1 MESSCRMR
9 AGKSIA
15 VAVLAGAQLTCA
27 PTKSGHHSYC
37 TIMLRSVLILSL
49 LASTQSPS
57 ASTDSVGVTS
67 RRGDAPEAVLTLPEG
82 SCAIVVE
89 KATQSLFLYQG
100 TPQSTPELIEI
111 VQVNTGE
118 EGGDKQYEGDLRTPE
133 GIYFFTGII
142 DGNDLPAEYGVR
154 AFVTDYPN
162 IFDRLVGKHGNNIW
176 LHATNEPERISNGFN
191 TRGCV
196 VVTNK
201 DLDRLTPLI
210 RVGPYTGSTVLI
222 VKEKLHRLEPAEA
235 RALRDEM
242 RQLVAR
248 WEAAWES
255 MDIDRYMNFYS
266 RAFRSMG
273 SDYNALRAYKGRLTR
288 QYEYVKVDI
297 SNLHIFA
304 HDGEMIAA
312 FDQRYESDRYRTQSA
327 KRLYFKSEED
337 GWKIVAETSR
347 NTPLKPAEPEPA
359 EAEIRRIIADW
370 EKAWESMDTD
380 SYIAFY
386 SKTFRS
392 RGMDYAAYHAYKDRL
407 NRQYKYIK
415 VDISNLRIFPRSG
428 GMVAAFDQL
437 YESDGYRAQ
446 SSKRLYFVL
455 EEEGWRI
462 VEETSQDRL

>member
-1 MESSCRMR
+1 
-9 AGKSIA
+9 
-15 VAVLAGAQLTCA
+15 
-27 PTKSGHHSYC
+27 
-37 TIMLRSVLILSL
+37 MLRSILTLSL
-49 LASTQSPS
+49 LASTQNPGT
-57 ASTDSVGVTS
+57 STGSIDVTS
-67 RRGDAPEAVLTLPEG
+67 LRGDMPEAVLTLPQG
-82 SCAIVVE
+82 SYAIVVE

-100 TPQSTPELIEI
+100 TPQNTPELTK
-111 VQVNTGE
+111 VVPANTGE

-162 IFDRLVGKHGNNIW
+162 IFDRLVGKHGSNIW
-176 LHATNEPERISNGFN
+176 LHATNEPARISNGYN

-196 VVTNK
+196 VVTNE

-222 VKEKLHRLEPAEA
+222 VKEKLHRLEPAGA
-235 RALRDEM
+235 RTLREEM

-273 SDYNALRAYKGRLTR
+273 KDYYSLRAYKGRLTR
-288 QYEYVKVDI
+288 QYEYVKVNI

-304 HDGEMIAA
+304 HDGEMVAA
-312 FDQRYESDRYRTQSA
+312 FDQRYESDYYRTQSA
-327 KRLYFKSEED
+327 KRLYFKREED
-337 GWKIVAETSR
+337 GWKIVAEISR
-347 NTPLKPAEPEPA
+347 SMPLKPVEPEPA
-359 EAEIRRIIADW
+359 EVEIRQIVADW

-380 SYIAFY
+380 SYMAFY
-386 SKTFRS
+386 SKTFSS
-392 RGMDYAAYHAYKDRL
+392 RGMDYLAYRAYKDRL

-428 GMVAAFDQL
+428 GMVAAFDQR
-437 YESDGYRAQ
+437 YESDGYRAR

-455 EEEGWRI
+455 EEDGWRI
-462 VEETSQDRL
+462 VEEISQDRR